1 MTQYLALLLDAY
13 RDLNARKMFW
23 IVLIISFLV
32 AGSFALV
39 GLTPQGISI
48 FTWKISMPYLN
59 SSTITPEV
67 FYKQMFVTLGVGTWL
82 TGWLATG
89 LALISTASLFP
100 DFLAGGAVDLYLSKP
115 IGRLRLFLFKYSC
128 GLLFVALQIG
138 CFCLA
143 SFLVIGLR
151 GHAWEPGLFFAVP
164 IVVVFYSY
172 LFCIC
177 VLIGVLTRSTVGATL
192 LTLFFWLFVFL
203 MHSGETMML
212 GLKLGQ
218 DAQARSLDVEIR
230 QTEAEIARATPH
242 TDTQPTSRQT
252 ARLTR
257 LQDQLESER
266 TRRSEFRGQFDR
278 PHQLFYAL
286 VTVLPKT
293 TETVELLQRELIK
306 KADLPQQD
314 EDASV
319 PLNGDSNNT
328 TYTVQVGALQ
338 NELRNR
344 SIGWIVGSS
353 LGFEVVVVGLAAWV
367 FCRRDY

>member
-1 MTQYLALLLDAY
+1 MTQFLALLLDAY

-48 FTWKISMPYLN
+48 VTWKISFPYLN
-59 SSTITPEV
+59 SQMITPET
-67 FYKQMFVTLGVGTWL
+67 FYKQMFVLLGVGMWL

-128 GLLFVALQIG
+128 GLLFVGLQIA
-138 CFCLA
+138 CFCTA

-151 GHAWEPGLFFAVP
+151 GHAWEPGLFMAVP
-164 IVVVFYSY
+164 IVVLFYSY
-172 LFCIC
+172 LFCVC
-177 VLIGVLTRSTVGATL
+177 VLIGVLTRSTVAATL
-192 LTLFFWLFVFL
+192 LTLFFWLFIFL
-203 MHSGETMML
+203 MHSTETTLL

-218 DAQARSLDVEIR
+218 DSEFRSIVNEIN
-230 QTEAEIARATPH
+230 QTESEIAREAGRAG
-242 TDTQPTSRQT
+242 TQPTTRQSSRLALLQSELHGEQ
-252 ARLTR
+252 ARR
-257 LQDQLESER
+257 ADFHDQ
-266 TRRSEFRGQFDR
+266 FGR
-278 PHQLFYAL
+278 PHQLFYDL

-306 KADLPQQD
+306 RADLPKTD
-314 EDASV
+314 DDASV
-319 PLNGDSNNT
+319 PFGGSNS

-338 NELRNR
+338 EQLRKR
-344 SIGWIVGSS
+344 SIGWIVGTSV
-353 LGFEVVVVGLAAWV
+353 GFECAVVALAAWI